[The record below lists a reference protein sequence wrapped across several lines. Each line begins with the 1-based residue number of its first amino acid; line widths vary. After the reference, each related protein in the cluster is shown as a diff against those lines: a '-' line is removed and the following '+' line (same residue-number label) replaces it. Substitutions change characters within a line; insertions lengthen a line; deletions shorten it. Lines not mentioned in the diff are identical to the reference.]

1 MTRTLHKTTLQ
12 QHHTP
17 TLQTSACKSV
27 SAHLSTTNKGSQ
39 AGLDP
44 FADLAQYL
52 FTCRQDPL
60 TSKAAEP
67 SFFVVLADIRLVV
80 PSHRGPQVL
89 RSTDGSFSE
98 RVGEGSGWLLS
109 CSGEGPW
116 GPSQNQTPDSLDRKK
131 LAVTAKFKPQTGPL
145 GMVPE
150 LLCGPSPLRLIPTH
164 LTIPEEAFPID
175 VSLGFTYF

>member
-1 MTRTLHKTTLQ
+1 MTRTLHRTTLQ

-17 TLQTSACKSV
+17 ALQTSACKSV
-27 SAHLSTTNKGSQ
+27 SAHLSATNTGSQ

-44 FADLAQYL
+44 FAGLAQHV
-52 FTCRQDPL
+52 FSCRQDPL

-67 SFFVVLADIRLVV
+67 SFFVVLADIGLVV

-98 RVGEGSGWLLS
+98 RVGEGSGRLRS

-116 GPSQNQTPDSLDRKK
+116 GPGQNQTPDSLDRKK
-131 LAVTAKFKPQTGPL
+131 LAVTAKFKPQRG
-145 GMVPE
+145 
-150 LLCGPSPLRLIPTH
+150 
-164 LTIPEEAFPID
+164 AFGD
-175 VSLGFTYF
+175 GA